1 MRTKLFGVAALL
13 GICITSVTTGSAEA
27 VTIGLDDFGPNA
39 VVVPLNATVSH
50 YIISYMF
57 DVPVDRA
64 GVWVGSYPAGY
75 PLFWATNAE
84 GAYLGWPPFILS
96 DASTGGDFFAF
107 ESQDPIKTIYFHLHA
122 GMPAATT
129 LTIIDI
135 IYEQGVTEFHTAS
148 TVTVPHSDAI
158 PLPAALPLFASGL
171 GVMAW
176 MARRKKRKAAAEA

>member
-13 GICITSVTTGSAEA
+13 GFCITSVTTGSAEA
-27 VTIGLDDFGPNA
+27 VTIGLDDFGLNA
-39 VVVPLNATVSH
+39 VVVPLNATVSDN
-50 YIISYMF
+50 IISYMF

-84 GAYLGWPPFILS
+84 GAYLGGSPFILS
-96 DASTGGDFFAF
+96 DASTGGDS
-107 ESQDPIKTIYFHLHA
+107 SQDPIKTIYFHLHA
-122 GMPAATT
+122 GMPAAAT

-148 TVTVPHSDAI
+148 TVTVPHSDAV